1 MKQLA
6 FLTQALLIG
15 SFLASSTASASTFTF
30 PESVQ
35 IERVDKNSQAPRNVI
50 FILSDDHRYDAM
62 GFMGHPFLE
71 TPHMDSI
78 AANGTHLENAFVTTS
93 LCSPSRAS
101 ILTGLYTHKHRVID
115 NHRAEPEG
123 ILYFPQ
129 YLQKAGYQ
137 TAYIGKWHMGDNNDN
152 PRPGFDHWVS
162 FAGQGNYWSPEDG
175 YTLNVN
181 GKRVPQ
187 NGYITDEL
195 TDYAIEWLQER
206 PDDEPFFLYL
216 SHKAVHANF
225 TPAPRHEGRYDDVS
239 WPRPPS
245 QDLEPALA
253 SLRPRWLQDQRNS
266 WHGIDFPY
274 HSDLSIDTYYKRYCE
289 TLLAVDDSIGRVLE
303 QLKAM
308 DLYEDTLVIYMGDN
322 GFMFGEHGLI
332 DKRVAYEASI
342 RVPMIMQCPS
352 LFDGGSVVE
361 EVVANIDIAP
371 TIFTAAGI
379 QNPPHMDGAS
389 MIPLAQNK
397 PTDWRE
403 NFLYVY
409 YWENSFPQSPT
420 VFALRQDRFKY
431 INYYGIWDTNELYD
445 LKNDPNET
453 VNLINEPAYADQVQ
467 SMQKELFEML
477 ADAGGLNIPLNPPSG
492 FSANKRFL
500 ERGGDQAAPFPKAL
514 VLDEPENT
522 NAK

>member
-1 MKQLA
+1 MNHIQKIILFLLTVTFATTTA
-6 FLTQALLIG
+6 FSEIFPSEVTIEKRER
-15 SFLASSTASASTFTF
+15 ST
-30 PESVQ
+30 
-35 IERVDKNSQAPRNVI
+35 PRNVI

-115 NHRAEPEG
+115 NHRAEPAD

-129 YLQKAGYQ
+129 YLQEAGYE
-137 TAYIGKWHMGDNNDN
+137 TAYIGKWHMGDKNDN

-162 FAGQGNYWSPEDG
+162 FAGQGNYWTPGGG
-175 YTLNVN
+175 YTLNLN

-187 NGYITDEL
+187 EGYITDEL
-195 TDYAIEWLQER
+195 TNYAIDWIKDR
-206 PDDEPFFLYL
+206 DGDAPFFLYL

-225 TPAPRHEGRYDDVS
+225 TPAPRHEGRYEDAS
-239 WPRPPS
+239 WPRSPS
-245 QDLEPALA
+245 QNLEPELA
-253 SLRPRWLQDQRNS
+253 ALRPRWLQDQRNS

-289 TLLAVDDSIGRVLE
+289 TLLAVDDSIGRVME

-352 LFDGGSVVE
+352 LFEGGKVVN

-371 TIFTAAGI
+371 TILEAAGI
-379 QNPPHMDGAS
+379 HTPAHMDGAS
-389 MIPLAQNK
+389 MIPLAQEK
-397 PTDWRE
+397 PTSWRE

-445 LKNDPNET
+445 LKNDPHET
-453 VNLINEPAYADQVQ
+453 VNLINNPAYKQKAKT
-467 SMQKELFEML
+467 MQTQLFDML

-492 FSANKRFL
+492 FSANKRYL
-500 ERGGDQAAPFPKAL
+500 ERGGDKASPFPAAL
-514 VLDEPENT
+514 VLEEPENT